1 MEISATVFQFQS
13 LPCVISLVRDISERL
28 KAQKEAMQATEALA
42 EIGEL
47 ASMIVHEIRNPLTN
61 DRASFRDRAA
71 RRIETLF

>member
-1 MEISATVFQFQS
+1 
-13 LPCVISLVRDISERL
+13 VISLVRDISERL